1 MKGRGNLYI
10 SCIVT
15 QITKGIIVPF
25 INTIKL
31 LYDTHQIFVLWSN
44 LCMSDFL
51 FSTDTTNPEFLI
63 SSFAIQRQL
72 GIGHE
77 WSQDVQ
83 SGTQTELRYSYRFIC
98 NDNYYGDTCSKICAP
113 RDDHFGHYTCKP
125 DGQIACLPGWKGEYC
140 QERKQE

>member
-1 MKGRGNLYI
+1 MKGRGNLCI
-10 SCIVT
+10 SYIVT
-15 QITKGIIVPF
+15 QITRGIIVPF

-31 LYDTHQIFVLWSN
+31 LYDTQKIFVLWSN

-77 WSQDVQ
+77 WSPDVK